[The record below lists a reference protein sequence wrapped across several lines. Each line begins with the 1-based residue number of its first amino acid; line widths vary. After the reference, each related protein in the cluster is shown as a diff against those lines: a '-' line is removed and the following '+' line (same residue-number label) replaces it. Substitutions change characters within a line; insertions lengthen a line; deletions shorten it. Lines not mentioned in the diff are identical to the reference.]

1 MARSPAANWATPGHR
16 EIIIPLPASVLFK
29 PEQAILLP
37 SAGHVLGELCRD
49 LTSAYPTA
57 TAEIAGYTAAVGGGD
72 GMALSQARAQVVA
85 SYLEACGVSASR
97 LSAHGYG
104 DHDQIP
110 GGLAA
115 NRRVVITLHVR

>member
-1 MARSPAANWATPGHR
+1 M
-16 EIIIPLPASVLFK
+16 LFE
-29 PEQAILLP
+29 PDQAILLP
-37 SAGHVLGELCRD
+37 GARQILGELCHD

-57 TAEIAGYTAAVGGGD
+57 TAAIAGYTAAVGGGD
-72 GMALSQARAQVVA
+72 GMALSQARAQAVA

-115 NRRVVITLHVR
+115 NRRVVITLQVR

>member
-1 MARSPAANWATPGHR
+1 
-16 EIIIPLPASVLFK
+16 VLFK

-37 SAGHVLGELCRD
+37 TAGHVLGDLCRD

-85 SYLEACGVSASR
+85 TYLEECGISASR

-104 DHDQIP
+104 DREQIP